1 MALKKERK
9 NKYCGCLD
17 NFSTQS
23 RVVKRLGAHLMKIR
37 PLFGWGNGLQ
47 MCCRTK
53 CSEIHYFNNYDTDRV
68 KCGLV
73 SFISSGL
80 VRSRSEGATSSGHV
94 RRSFTALGLCHNNR
108 CDLTLRFYPAV
119 ASKCMAVTRHT
130 QRQQRGFRWTGAN
143 SRHDADDSPTHP
155 RAETKAIA
163 PVMDDNG
170 FGQHQ
175 FG

>member
-1 MALKKERK
+1 MISPSKAIRNSSTVSTKERK

-119 ASKCMAVTRHT
+119 ASKCMAVT
-130 QRQQRGFRWTGAN
+130 
-143 SRHDADDSPTHP
+143 STHP
-155 RAETKAIA
+155 TAATRF
-163 PVMDDNG
+163 PLNRS
-170 FGQHQ
+170 
-175 FG
+175 